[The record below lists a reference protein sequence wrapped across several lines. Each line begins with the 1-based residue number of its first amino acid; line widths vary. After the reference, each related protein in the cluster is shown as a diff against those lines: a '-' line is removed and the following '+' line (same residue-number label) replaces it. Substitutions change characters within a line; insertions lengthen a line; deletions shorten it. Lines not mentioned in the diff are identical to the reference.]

1 MIPTLLRRPGARFGI
16 DAVDDSNDADDS
28 DADADDDGARFI
40 PSVLDASVRS
50 AHGESDDGRREIAD
64 VQEEGRKLEDARRDS

>member
-1 MIPTLLRRPGARFGI
+1 MIRALLRRLGSRFGI
-16 DAVDDSNDADDS
+16 DAVDASNDADDS
-28 DADADDDGARFI
+28 DADADDDGARFR

-64 VQEEGRKLEDARRDS
+64 VQEEGRKLEEAQRDS